1 MTGRSRRTYKVR
13 QGKVIDD
20 LDLSIIFKEKRFR
33 GVRIGLAG
41 FVIAGIAFGIA
52 EMGFRIV
59 GCCVFLV
66 GWLVAVAEFFVHLT
80 TSGWRGR

>member
-1 MTGRSRRTYKVR
+1 MS
-13 QGKVIDD
+13 D
-20 LDLSIIFKEKRFR
+20 LDLSIVFKERRFR

-52 EMGFRIV
+52 QIGWLTV
-59 GCCVFLV
+59 GCCVFV
-66 GWLVAVAEFFVHLT
+66 IGWLVGVAGFFVHLT